1 MGRLYKKRL
10 IYPYFTALCIDK
22 ESIFVACLFVVFDE
36 RGGGI
41 ELPFRKEVS
50 MWQRF
55 DAGRSM
61 QGCLVEGD
69 TTVPPTTW
77 WNRLWLALFVWDT
90 VAVLEAATDK
100 AFRVGFRNKRG
111 DAYITTKLINTS
123 AKLGQIAESEMVGEG
138 ANIPSAGPRPRP
150 RGVTARRWPHV
161 CMLVRF
167 EDCWVFAI
175 DENGTEVPVRLI
187 KRESRRY
194 YWVSSEYNTRL
205 YLY

>member
-1 MGRLYKKRL
+1 MYN
-10 IYPYFTALCIDK
+10 IYV
-22 ESIFVACLFVVFDE
+22 IFYLVVFDE

-50 MWQRF
+50 MWKRF
-55 DAGRSM
+55 ESGASYN
-61 QGCLVEGD
+61 GCLVEGD

-77 WNRLWLALFVWDT
+77 WNRLWLELFFWDT
-90 VAVLEAATDK
+90 VAVFEVATDK

-111 DAYITTKLINTS
+111 DACITTKLINTS

-138 ANIPSAGPRPRP
+138 ANIPAAGPRPRP

-167 EDCWVFAI
+167 EDCQVFAI
-175 DENGTEVPVRLI
+175 DENGTEVPIRLI
-187 KRESRRY
+187 KRVSRGH